1 MSGEFALMESL
12 EHRQLLS
19 VPFYIQ
25 TNLVSDSASVPAA
38 RHDANLKN
46 PWGLAAVGSG
56 PWWVAN
62 NGTGTSTAYNAT
74 GVSIGYT
81 VMIPGADGVA
91 GHGRPTGIAGNDT
104 NGFVITKGA
113 SSGPAEYV
121 FVGEDGVISGWN
133 I

>member
-1 MSGEFALMESL
+1 MVAERALMELL
-12 EHRQLLS
+12 EDRQLFS
-19 VPFYIQ
+19 VPFFIQ
-25 TNLVSDSASVPAA
+25 TNLVSDTASLPASH
-38 RHDANLKN
+38 HDANLKN
-46 PWGLAAVGSG
+46 AWGLAAVGSG

-104 NGFVITKGA
+104 NGFVI
-113 SSGPAEYV
+113 
-121 FVGEDGVISGWN
+121 
-133 I
+133 